1 MTAVVPMGRA
11 VPAAPR
17 SAPSDDAFEVLYE
30 RYSDRVFGYCLK
42 WLRCREEAEDAVQST
57 FLYAMRGLRRGVV
70 PRLDEAWLLAIARNV
85 CLTRTEATRRRS
97 VEVARDPLVLAE
109 SVTAPTCDD
118 DLSGLSEALTG
129 LTEAQRRAILLR
141 EWQGLSYQEIA
152 TALDLSQAAV
162 ETLLFRARRALA
174 ARLRGAGAF
183 LPWLKSFAGGGA
195 GSLAVGAT
203 LLTVTAAGTIAT
215 VRPHQPAAPAT
226 RPATHAVVETA
237 VRTAA
242 APHPSRHAPASVR
255 ASAHAAVPSRAGT
268 PAAPGSVATTAGSGA
283 DPASQPSQPH
293 AQTGGA
299 GTAGGASPATVP
311 DATQAVPDT
320 TQTVPDATQTVSD
333 TTQAATDA
341 SAGAVQTVVS
351 GATDVVGTAT
361 DAVTATTDAVAGA
374 VGSAPALPAVTV
386 TLPSVPL
393 LP

>member
-11 VPAAPR
+11 VPAARR
-17 SAPSDDAFEVLYE
+17 SAPSDDAFEALYE
-30 RYSDRVFGYCLK
+30 HYSDRVFGYCLK

-109 SVTAPTCDD
+109 SVAAPTCED

-183 LPWLKSFAGGGA
+183 LPWLKSFGGGGA

-255 ASAHAAVPSRAGT
+255 ARAHATVPSRAGT

-293 AQTGGA
+293 AQTGGGA
-299 GTAGGASPATVP
+299 GTADGASPATVP
-311 DATQAVPDT
+311 DA

-341 SAGAVQTVVS
+341 AAGAVQTVVS

-374 VGSAPALPAVTV
+374 AGSAPALPAVTV